1 MDIKAIL
8 TKVFSTEY
16 IFDFTV
22 MVPDKTDRM
31 YMIAGLLMVLLGTA
45 FKLISNFSKNP
56 VTAHLWHRLAT
67 PLIVGGVLE
76 VLWLASREQNIKLFG
91 SHFVALIIGI
101 VVLVWIYFPIMHYFK
116 EYKQRKDKWE
126 KQQVKLK
133 YMN

>member
-8 TKVFSTEY
+8 TKVFSPEY

-31 YMIAGLLMVLLGTA
+31 YMVVGLMMVLLGSA

-56 VTAHLWHRLAT
+56 VTANLWHRLAT
-67 PLIVGGVLE
+67 PLIVGGVLG
-76 VLWLASREQNIKLFG
+76 VLWLAAREQNIKLFG
-91 SHFVALIIGI
+91 SHFLAWVIGI
-101 VVLVWIYFPIMHYFK
+101 VVLIWIYFPVMHYFK
-116 EYKQRKDKWE
+116 GYKEQKSKWE
-126 KQQVKLK
+126 KEQIRLK